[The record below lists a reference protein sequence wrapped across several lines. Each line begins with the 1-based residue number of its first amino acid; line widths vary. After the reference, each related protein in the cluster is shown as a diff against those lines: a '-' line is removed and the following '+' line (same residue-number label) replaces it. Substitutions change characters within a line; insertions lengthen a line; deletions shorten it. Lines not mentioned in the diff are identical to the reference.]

1 MTTIA
6 MTQTVASTSPT
17 TTARRLFRAVTVA
30 GAALSSAAVFAVAH
44 AAGTDFTIT
53 DPGQGKIP
61 HTFVA
66 PEIAIVTL
74 VIGLAGWATLALL
87 ERWTRRPH
95 LIWSVLAASVLVLSY
110 VPIGIEVA
118 TTSTRIMLAVIHT
131 VVAAAL
137 LPLLRWEATA
147 RND

>member
-1 MTTIA
+1 MTTTT
-6 MTQTVASTSPT
+6 MTQTVASTTPSVTP
-17 TTARRLFRAVTVA
+17 RRLFRAVTVG

-53 DPGQGKIP
+53 DPGQGKVP

-74 VIGLAGWATLALL
+74 VIGLLGWATLALL

-95 LIWSVLAASVLVLSY
+95 LIWTVLAASVLVLSY

-131 VVAAAL
+131 VVAVAL
-137 LPLLRWEATA
+137 VPLLRYDPSA
-147 RND
+147 RN

>member
-6 MTQTVASTSPT
+6 VTQTVSSTSPS

-74 VIGLAGWATLALL
+74 VIGLAGWAALALL

-131 VVAAAL
+131 VVAVAL